1 MNSMQLSCFLTVAET
16 LNFAKA
22 AQHLNVTQPA
32 VTQQIHSLEEEL
44 NVTLFLRT
52 TRKVEL
58 TRAGLM
64 FIPDAKS
71 ILDIMERAKKRMEG
85 SFEDQRKPFVIGC
98 HTYNDVYLLTSVLE
112 QMRLK
117 YPEIYPVFQV
127 IPFRH
132 IYQHLVE
139 GSLDAVIA
147 FQEYGLKE
155 YIYYKELT
163 KLPVIA
169 VSKRKQDTAAPEE
182 ITISALEQE
191 RLVVLD
197 PRKCPGELAKIQH
210 QVMGNRPSS
219 HIYLCDSI
227 ETSVTLAR
235 AGYGTAIVPDH
246 FAIRDPALS
255 YVPIAD
261 TERLSYGIYYKK
273 LAGHPELKSFLEFA
287 RTFFSEKQILI

>member
-22 AQHLNVTQPA
+22 AQQLNVTQPA
-32 VTQQIHSLEEEL
+32 VTQQIHTLEEEL

-64 FIPDAKS
+64 FMPDAKT
-71 ILDIMERAKKRMEG
+71 ILDIMEWAKKRMEG
-85 SFEDQRKPFVIGC
+85 SFEDQRRPFVIGC
-98 HTYNDVYLLTSVLE
+98 HTYNDVYLLTYVLE
-112 QMRLK
+112 QMRQK
-117 YPEIYPVFQV
+117 YPQIYPIFQV
-127 IPFRH
+127 VPFRH

-155 YIYYKELT
+155 YIFYKELT

-169 VSKRKQDTAAPEE
+169 VSRRSLDKKDPEE
-182 ITISALEQE
+182 ITISSLEQE
-191 RLVVLD
+191 RLMVLD
-197 PRKCPGELAKIQH
+197 PRKCPGELAKIQR
-210 QVMGNRPSS
+210 QIMGNRPASD
-219 HIYLCDSI
+219 IYLCDSV

-235 AGYGTAIVPDH
+235 AGYGTAIVPNH
-246 FAIRDPALS
+246 FAIKDPALS
-255 YVPIAD
+255 YVPIAG
-261 TERLSYGIYYKK
+261 TEQLSYGIYYKK

-287 RTFFSEKQILI
+287 KTFFSENKTTT